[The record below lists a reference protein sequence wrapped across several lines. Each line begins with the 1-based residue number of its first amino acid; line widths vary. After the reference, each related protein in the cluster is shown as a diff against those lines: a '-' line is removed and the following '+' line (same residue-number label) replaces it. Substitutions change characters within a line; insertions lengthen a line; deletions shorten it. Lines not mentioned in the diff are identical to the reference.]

1 MSWRDRPYSDESD
14 GRPELRLNFR
24 KPSTL
29 VGWLIA
35 ANIAIF
41 FVDAIAA
48 AFPNVRLSHLFGLS
62 LGGLRHLYF
71 WQPVSYMFMHADA
84 WHLLMNML
92 GLYIFGSEFERS
104 FGRQRFAQF
113 YGTCG
118 VVGGLAYLALSAWA
132 PHLAGAGL
140 VGASG
145 AVYGLLIAAVIF
157 FPHIQVVLIIFP
169 MPIRVFGAIVGAILL
184 LQALSGQFNNPG
196 GEACHVA
203 GALTGIGMFYAWGM
217 MPRVRV
223 GGSGPGLAG
232 RIRQGAWERKLRKLA
247 VDEAE
252 VDRILDKVHRQGVG
266 SLTRTERKL
275 LAKATRRQQE
285 MDRASRL

>member
-14 GRPELRLNFR
+14 GRPELRLNLR
-24 KPSTL
+24 KPSSL
-29 VGWLIA
+29 VGWLIV
-35 ANIAIF
+35 ANVAVLILRMALK
-41 FVDAIAA
+41 
-48 AFPNVRLSHLFGLS
+48 AFSGPDLNDYFGLS
-62 LGGLRHLYF
+62 LSGLGHMYF
-71 WQPVSYMFMHADA
+71 WQPVTYMFMHDGT

-92 GLYIFGSEFERS
+92 GLYIFGSEFERG

-118 VVGGLAYLALSAWA
+118 VVGGLAYLLLAWRA
-132 PHLAGAGL
+132 PLLAGSGL

-145 AVYGLLIAAVIF
+145 AVYGLLIAAMIF

-217 MPRVRV
+217 MPRLRV
-223 GGSGPGLAG
+223 GGRGPGLAG

-252 VDRILDKVHRQGVG
+252 VDRILDKVHRQGVS

-285 MDRASRL
+285 MDRAGRL